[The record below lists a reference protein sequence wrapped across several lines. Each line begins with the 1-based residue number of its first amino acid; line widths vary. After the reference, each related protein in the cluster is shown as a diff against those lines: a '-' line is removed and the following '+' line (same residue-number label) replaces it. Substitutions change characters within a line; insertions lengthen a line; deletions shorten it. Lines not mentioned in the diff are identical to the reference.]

1 MHNMMEVE
9 SSNIHSIGHDAEHN
23 TMRVKFRNNTEYEY
37 GGVNSEQF
45 EAFRS
50 APSVGS
56 HFHSSIKGKFEHRR
70 I

>member
-1 MHNMMEVE
+1 MIEVE
-9 SSNIHSIGHDAEHN
+9 SSNIHSIGHDQEHS
-23 TMRVKFRNNTEYEY
+23 TMRVKFKNNTEYEY
-37 GGVNSEQF
+37 GSVNAEQF

-56 HFHSSIKGKFEHRR
+56 HFHANIKGKFEHRR

>member
-23 TMRVKFRNNTEYEY
+23 TMRVKFRNGTEYEHKDM
-37 GGVNSEQF
+37 NAEQF

-56 HFHSSIKGKFEHRR
+56 YYHANIKGKFEHRR